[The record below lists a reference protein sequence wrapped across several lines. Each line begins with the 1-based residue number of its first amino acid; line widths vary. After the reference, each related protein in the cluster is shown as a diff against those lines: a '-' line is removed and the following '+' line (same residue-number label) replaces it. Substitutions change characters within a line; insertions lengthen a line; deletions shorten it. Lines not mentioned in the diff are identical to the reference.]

1 MLCTEHNSMPTLEA
15 EVSDDDLTIVVR
27 DSDGNERE
35 RIEGEAS
42 MLRQNQQFV
51 SSFERPVLT
60 LLTLYDRERES
71 QEDKLE
77 EIADADIPDL
87 PT

>member
-1 MLCTEHNSMPTLEA
+1 MLDA
-15 EVSDDDLTIVVR
+15 EVSDDQLTIVVK
-27 DSDGNERE
+27 DSGGNERE

-51 SSFERPVLT
+51 SSFERPILT
-60 LLTLYDRERES
+60 LLTLYDREQQQAETDID
-71 QEDKLE
+71 ELAE
-77 EIADADIPDL
+77 ADIPDL